1 MKKILPIALAASLCC
16 LAQAQKKPLDHSVYD
31 SWQSIPGISV
41 TDDGSVA
48 AFQVN
53 PQQGDGQLVL
63 RDLRSGRELRIP
75 RGGAASLTYDSKWA
89 VFPIKAPYEATRKAK
104 IKKKKPEQMP
114 KDSLGYVNL
123 ETFELVK
130 LPDAGSIRTS
140 VEGPFCFTY
149 ETGKKD
155 ARKLVVVK
163 PGVSADTLKQFKSY
177 AMDRCGKRLAVVFK
191 KEKKDSLS
199 SDRVVLYNLATMQP
213 DTLSEG
219 KKFYGSPKFNDT
231 GDKMVFLASADSN
244 ATGSRNCSLFL
255 YEELRTGRGR
265 KAVTTPTVSEIIP
278 QGQAEGLPAGY
289 GLTDASSVVFSRL
302 SDRLFVNLGEILPPK
317 DTTIIDFETAQ
328 LDIWNYDIYIT
339 PPMYKAAGN
348 AGRAKELTYKATV
361 DLRDTGKRLVT
372 LSQSVTE
379 RISYIDGGEA
389 DCVLAVEHGPYLISS
404 TWDENNWNDVA
415 LVSLRDGSRRQ
426 LFTKLNGSPSVS
438 PGGKY
443 LVWYDNEAHGWI
455 SYRLADGRQVSLTAG
470 IEGIFHDDEDD
481 HPMPAPAF
489 DRPYWYDGDEALILT
504 EKHDLYKVS
513 PDGGKAVC
521 LTGGRGRADD
531 VRYRYTNFVRSDIGR
546 ALAEVGVSQTVS
558 PKATIY
564 LTTFDRTTKENGFAT
579 LNASKPGLIQSFT
592 APWTYSNV
600 SKAHDAETTVYRKGN
615 FEHPMDAYATPDFWQ
630 SEQKLSSI
638 NPQQA
643 DYNWGKVQL
652 VHWTAYDGTKLDGL
666 LITPEDLDPA
676 KKYPMIAYFYEK
688 NSQTLYA
695 SYSPSPSRSVINFPF
710 YASRGYVVFIPDIVY
725 VPGHPGES
733 AYNCICSGVEAMCA
747 QFGFIDKERM
757 GIQGQSWGGYQTAYL
772 VTRTDMFAAAGAG
785 APVGNMTSAYG
796 GIRWGSG
803 AVRAMQ
809 YEHGQSR
816 IGKSLWDEG
825 GLDLYIENSPVF
837 HTENVTTPV
846 LIMHNDKDGAVPWYQ
861 GIEFFMSL
869 RRFGHPAWLL
879 EYNNEEHN
887 LAQRRN
893 AKDLS
898 VRLQQFFD
906 HYLKGEP
913 MPAWMKTGIPYQ
925 RKGQYFGFETAEQ

>member
-1 MKKILPIALAASLCC
+1 MKKLIPIALAACVCC
-16 LAQAQKKPLDHSVYD
+16 FAHAQKKPLDHTVYD
-31 SWQSIPGISV
+31 SWQSIPGVSI
-41 TDDGSVA
+41 TDDGSTVA
-48 AFQVN
+48 YQIN
-53 PQQGDGQLVL
+53 PQQGDGELVVRSL
-63 RDLRSGRELRIP
+63 RDGRELRIP
-75 RGGAASLTYDSKWA
+75 RGGAATLTYDSKWA
-89 VFPIKAPYEATRKAK
+89 VFPIKAPYEATRQAK
-104 IKKKKPEQMP
+104 IKKKKADQMP
-114 KDSLGYVNL
+114 KDSLGYLNL

-140 VEGPFCFTY
+140 VEGPFFFTY

-163 PGVSADTLKQFKSY
+163 PGAAPDTLKQFKSY
-177 AMDRCGKRLAVVFK
+177 AMDRYGKRLAVVFK

-199 SDRVVLYNLATMQP
+199 SDRVVLYDVASMRP

-219 KKFYGSPKFNDT
+219 KKFYGTPKFNDA

-244 ATGSRNCSLFL
+244 STGSKHCSLFL
-255 YEELRTGRGR
+255 YEEITTGKGR
-265 KAVTTPTVSEIIP
+265 KAVTTPRVEEIIA
-278 QGQAEGLPAGY
+278 QGASEGLPKGY
-289 GLTDASSVVFSRL
+289 DLTDVSSVTFSRL
-302 SDRLFVNLGEILPPK
+302 SDRLFVNLGEVLPPK
-317 DTTIIDFETAQ
+317 DTTLVDFETAQ
-328 LDIWNYDIYIT
+328 LDIWSSDIYIT
-339 PPMYKAAGN
+339 PPMYKASGKAS
-348 AGRAKELTYKATV
+348 RAKELTYKATV
-361 DLRDTGKRLVT
+361 DLGSAQKRIVPLT
-372 LSQSVTE
+372 KSVTE
-379 RISYIDGGEA
+379 RLSYIDGGEA
-389 DCVLAVEHGPYLISS
+389 EYALAVERGPYMISS
-404 TWDENNWNDVA
+404 TWDENDWCDVA
-415 LVSLRDGSRRQ
+415 LVSLRDGSRKQ
-426 LFTKLNGSPSVS
+426 LFTKLWGSPYVS

-443 LVWYDNEAHGWI
+443 LYWYDSTSHDWI
-455 SYRLADGRQVSLTAG
+455 SYRISDGRQVSLT
-470 IEGIFHDDEDD
+470 EGIDGIFYDDEDD
-481 HPMPAPAF
+481 HPMPAPYQ
-489 DRPYWYDGDEALILT
+489 DRLYWYDGDEALILT
-504 EKHDLYKVS
+504 DKHDLYKIS

-521 LTGGRGRADD
+521 LTGGKGRADD
-531 VRYRYTNFVRSDIGR
+531 VRYRYTTIVRSDIGR
-546 ALAEVGVSQTVS
+546 ALTEVGVSRTIS
-558 PKATIY
+558 PKETLM
-564 LTTFDRTTKENGFAT
+564 LTTFDRVNKENGFAAVS
-579 LNASKPGLIQSFT
+579 ASRPGVLWSWT
-592 APWTYSNV
+592 APWSYANITR
-600 SKAHDAETTVYRKGN
+600 AHDAETIVYRKGN
-615 FEHPMDAYATPDFWQ
+615 FENPMDAYATSDLWQ
-630 SEQKLSSI
+630 SEQKLSAI

-643 DYNWGKVQL
+643 DYNWGKIQL

-676 KKYPMIAYFYEK
+676 RKYPMIAYFYEK
-688 NSQTLYA
+688 NSQTLYS

-733 AYNCICSGVEAMCA
+733 AYNCICSGVEAMCE

-825 GLDLYIENSPVF
+825 GLDLYIENSPIF

-846 LIMHNDKDGAVPWYQ
+846 LIMHNDADGAVPWYQ

-906 HYLKGEP
+906 YYLKGEP
-913 MPAWMKTGIPYQ
+913 MPAWMKTGIPAQ
-925 RKGQYFGFETAEQ
+925 RKGQYFGFEPAE